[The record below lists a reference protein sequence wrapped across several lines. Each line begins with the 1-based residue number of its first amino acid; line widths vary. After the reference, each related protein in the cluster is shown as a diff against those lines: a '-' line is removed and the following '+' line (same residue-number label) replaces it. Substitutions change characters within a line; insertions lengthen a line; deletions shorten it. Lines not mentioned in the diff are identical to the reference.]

1 VEVGTERK
9 RGRETPREAE
19 TPTRAAAPP
28 APPSFPKLTST
39 GFFSLPATSQGPG
52 KKWEKPALTK
62 NGKPDFQA
70 IHVRQGDTVQVVTG
84 SDKGKVGPVL
94 KVLAKAG
101 MVVVE
106 GVNVRTKTVQPKS
119 KDEPGKQLSSES
131 PLHASNVMHYS
142 KEKGVRSRVG
152 HRTVDGKKVR
162 VLKKTGEVLV
172 DRPNTKKAAA
182 AAAEPAAE

>member
-1 VEVGTERK
+1 
-9 RGRETPREAE
+9 
-19 TPTRAAAPP
+19 
-28 APPSFPKLTST
+28 
-39 GFFSLPATSQGPG
+39 
-52 KKWEKPALTK
+52 
-62 NGKPDFQA
+62 
-70 IHVRQGDTVQVVTG
+70 VQVVTG

-131 PLHASNVMHYS
+131 PVHASNVMHYS

-152 HRTVDGKKVR
+152 HKTVDGKKVR
-162 VLKKTGEVLV
+162 VLKKTGEVLPEA
-172 DRPNTKKAAA
+172 RANMKKKEGGGEG
-182 AAAEPAAE
+182 AAE

>member
-1 VEVGTERK
+1 MFPLRN
-9 RGRETPREAE
+9 PCLDD
-19 TPTRAAAPP
+19 APNL
-28 APPSFPKLTST
+28 AQNLPPSR
-39 GFFSLPATSQGPG
+39 Q
-52 KKWEKPALTK
+52 K
-62 NGKPDFQA
+62 NNINKQ
-70 IHVRQGDTVQVVTG
+70 
-84 SDKGKVGPVL
+84 
-94 KVLAKAG
+94 
-101 MVVVE
+101 
-106 GVNVRTKTVQPKS
+106 TKTVQPKS

-152 HRTVDGKKVR
+152 HKTVDGKKVR